1 NLFDL
6 DYVGIKA
13 SQFSFKA
20 DPVLGVDMISFVL
33 NCYFG
38 TKAIKN
44 NEKWGVLV
52 NFNTDNLDYNG
63 SYESDLAKL
72 T

>member
-1 NLFDL
+1 MF
-6 DYVGIKA
+6 
-13 SQFSFKA
+13 
-20 DPVLGVDMISFVL
+20 ISFVL

-38 TKAIKN
+38 TKVIKN
-44 NEKWGVLV
+44 NEKQGVLV

>member
-1 NLFDL
+1 
-6 DYVGIKA
+6 
-13 SQFSFKA
+13 
-20 DPVLGVDMISFVL
+20 MIIVSFVA
-33 NCYFG
+33 
-38 TKAIKN
+38 KVIKN
-44 NEKWGVLV
+44 NEKQGVLV

>member
-1 NLFDL
+1 MTGNLNE
-6 DYVGIKA
+6 VGTRNV
-13 SQFSFKA
+13 
-20 DPVLGVDMISFVL
+20 DVL
-33 NCYFG
+33 
-38 TKAIKN
+38 KN
-44 NEKWGVLV
+44 NEKQGVLV